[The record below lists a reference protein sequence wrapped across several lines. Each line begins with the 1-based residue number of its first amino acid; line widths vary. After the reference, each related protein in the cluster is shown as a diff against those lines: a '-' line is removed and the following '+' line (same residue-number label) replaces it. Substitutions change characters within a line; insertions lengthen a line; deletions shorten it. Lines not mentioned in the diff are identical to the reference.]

1 METLYLRCCGLDVHK
16 ASLTACVRLQ
26 GDRGKVEKYVRRFS
40 TMTADLRALAAW
52 LIELR
57 VTHVA
62 MESTGVYWKP
72 VWNIL
77 EGNFTLIL
85 ANAQHV
91 KNVPGR
97 KTDQK
102 DAEWLAELLQHGLLP
117 SSFVPPRLIRD
128 LRDLTRAR
136 ASLAQESSRL
146 ASRIQKVLE
155 DANIK
160 LASVASETLGKS
172 GTAMLEAIIAGQDD
186 AVQLA
191 NLARGLLRAKIPQL
205 RLALAGLVRE
215 HHRFLLERLL
225 TQWRFVEQE
234 IELLDERLEQVGRL
248 DPELAE
254 AVTRW
259 DTAPGVDRVAGWGLV
274 AEIGTEM
281 AAFPSA
287 AHLASWGGMCPGN
300 HESAGKHLGGKT
312 RQGNPWL
319 RRILGQSAWAAARTK
334 NTYLSS
340 QFRRLAAKRG
350 RKRAIVAV
358 GHSLLVIGYHLQ
370 KNRCIYQDLG
380 TDYFDRINAEGLKRY
395 LVKRL
400 EALGQKVTLEP
411 ATT

>member
-1 METLYLRCCGLDVHK
+1 MSHCDITAHENGGAEYAVEGRCGLRPAALMVPQSPSMSLTPDACWNNGLCPTEGAREGESHISASPQHRPHEEERVWKHCICGAVGLDVHK

-26 GDRGKVEKYVRRFS
+26 GDRGKLEKYARRFS

-85 ANAQHV
+85 AHAQHV

-155 DANIK
+155 DAN
-160 LASVASETLGKS
+160 
-172 GTAMLEAIIAGQDD
+172 
-186 AVQLA
+186 
-191 NLARGLLRAKIPQL
+191 
-205 RLALAGLVRE
+205 
-215 HHRFLLERLL
+215 
-225 TQWRFVEQE
+225 
-234 IELLDERLEQVGRL
+234 
-248 DPELAE
+248 
-254 AVTRW
+254 
-259 DTAPGVDRVAGWGLV
+259 
-274 AEIGTEM
+274 
-281 AAFPSA
+281 
-287 AHLASWGGMCPGN
+287 
-300 HESAGKHLGGKT
+300 
-312 RQGNPWL
+312 
-319 RRILGQSAWAAARTK
+319 
-334 NTYLSS
+334 
-340 QFRRLAAKRG
+340 
-350 RKRAIVAV
+350 
-358 GHSLLVIGYHLQ
+358 
-370 KNRCIYQDLG
+370 
-380 TDYFDRINAEGLKRY
+380 
-395 LVKRL
+395 
-400 EALGQKVTLEP
+400 
-411 ATT
+411 